1 MKKEDVMAI
10 FLVQHGLSL
19 PKDQDPG
26 KGLSENGKADTVKI
40 AEVAKTYQIPVS
52 KIIHSGKK
60 RAEQTAVI
68 FNETLGVEKP
78 VERIDGINPLD
89 DVTTFAKRIDP
100 QSNEMVV
107 GHLPFMERLVGYL
120 TAGSTDVRVY
130 KFQNSGIVCL
140 ENDDGDWFIKWTL
153 NPNIS

>member
-1 MKKEDVMAI
+1 MAL

-19 PKDQDPG
+19 PKDQDPE
-26 KGLSENGKADTVKI
+26 KGLSDKGHADTIRI
-40 AEVAKTYQIPVS
+40 AEVAKAYQIPVS
-52 KIIHSGKK
+52 KIVHSGKK

-68 FNETLGVEKP
+68 FSDTLGVKNP
-78 VERIDGINPLD
+78 CERIDGIKPLD
-89 DVTTFAKRIDP
+89 DVAAFADRIDP

-107 GHLPFMERLVGYL
+107 GHLPFMERLVSHL
-120 TAGSTDVRVY
+120 TTGTIDLRVY

-140 ENDDGDWFIKWTL
+140 ENEEGDWFIKWTL